1 MCGINGILA
10 LDGERPDYSTAVD
23 LMNTAL
29 AHRGPDDAGIYALD
43 GIALGHRR
51 LSIIDLSSA
60 GHQPMRSANG
70 RYVLVFNGEI
80 YNFRELRAQL
90 DYPFKSHTD
99 TEVLLAA
106 WQTWGAAC
114 IDRLNGMYGFAV
126 WDMHER
132 VLHLVRDR
140 LGIKPVYYYAD
151 GARLLFSSEVRAILS
166 SGMVPRRLDRT
177 SLVDYLRYQTVH
189 QPNTIISGIRMLP
202 AASHLTV
209 SEKGVVVRSYWSP
222 VSTSGSTLSRQEAR
236 GAVHDALLRA
246 IERQLV
252 ADVPFGAFLSGG
264 IDSSAIVALM
274 SQLSDKVSTFSI
286 TFAEEEFSE
295 ARYARTVAKKFATDH
310 HEIQLSPQHFLELLP
325 DALDCMDHPSGDGP
339 NSYVVSGA
347 TKNAGITMAL
357 SGLGGDELF
366 AGYSVFRQ
374 GMSLQRLRWL
384 NLLPRSLR
392 ALGGQVLRRV
402 RPGIAS
408 DKIAGILSQPH
419 ISPLSAYPYYRQV
432 VSDAQCVELLN
443 EAHLPPNRVI
453 ALLHELDNETELDRL
468 PVLGRISIAEIT
480 TYMQHVLL
488 RDTDQMSM
496 AHALEVRVP
505 FLDHEL
511 VELVVGL
518 SDDIKYPHTPK
529 QLLVE
534 SLGSLLPPEIV
545 NRPKMGFTLPFAHW
559 MRGELHEFCDSR
571 IRQLAGRDCF
581 NEEAVVRYWN
591 DFQTGKPSV
600 SWSRIW
606 TLLVLE
612 HWLEKN
618 DVV

>member
-10 LDGERPDYSTAVD
+10 LDSERPDHSGAVE
-23 LMNTAL
+23 LMNNAL
-29 AHRGPDDAGIYALD
+29 RHRGPDDAGIYNGD
-43 GIALGHRR
+43 GVALGHRR

-60 GHQPMRSANG
+60 GHQPMQSANG

-90 DYPFKSHTD
+90 DYPFRSHTD

-106 WQTWGAAC
+106 WQAWGTAC
-114 IDRLNGMYGFAV
+114 IERLVGMYGFAV
-126 WDMHER
+126 WDTRER

-140 LGIKPVYYYAD
+140 LGIKPVYYYVD
-151 GARLLFSSEVRAILS
+151 GERLLFSSELRALLA
-166 SGMVPRRLDRT
+166 SGLVPRELDRT

-189 QPNTIISGIRMLP
+189 QPDTIVRGIRMLP
-202 AASHLTV
+202 PASHLVAGNHST
-209 SEKGVVVRSYWSP
+209 ELHSYWSP
-222 VSTSGSTLSRQEAR
+222 VPAHVSEMDRPAAR
-236 GAVHDALLRA
+236 KAVYEALLKA
-246 IERQLV
+246 VERRLV

-274 SQLSDKVSTFSI
+274 SRLSSKVSTFSI

-295 ARYARTVAKKFATDH
+295 ARYARMVASKFVTDH
-310 HEIQLSPQHFLELLP
+310 HEIQLSPGHFLDMLP
-325 DALDCMDHPSGDGP
+325 EALDSMDHPSGDGP

-347 TKNAGITMAL
+347 TRNAGITMAL

-366 AGYSVFRQ
+366 AGYSIFRQ
-374 GMSLQRLRWL
+374 SLSLEKLHWL
-384 NLLPRSLR
+384 NRLPRRMR
-392 ALGGQVLRRV
+392 ASCGWLLRRL

-408 DKIAGILSQPH
+408 DKIAGILSLPD
-419 ISPLSAYPYYRQV
+419 INPLSAYPFYRQV
-432 VSDAQCVELLN
+432 LSDVQCQGLLK
-443 EAHLPPNRVI
+443 EPLLPANRVS
-453 ALLHELDNETELDRL
+453 ALLRELELADGLQDL
-468 PVLGRISIAEIT
+468 PVLGQISVAEIT

-511 VELVVGL
+511 VELVTGL
-518 SDDIKYPHTPK
+518 PDAVKFPHTPK

-534 SLGSLLPPEIV
+534 TLGDLLPPEIV
-545 NRPKMGFTLPFAHW
+545 NRPKMGFTLPFARW
-559 MRGELHEFCDSR
+559 MRNELHQFCESR
-571 IRQLAGRDCF
+571 IHSLAERECF
-581 NEEAVVRYWN
+581 NGATVLRYWKDFMN
-591 DFQTGKPSV
+591 DNPSI

-612 HWLEKN
+612 HWLDQN
-618 DVV
+618 NVA